1 MFKSDL
7 IALQYKLLR
16 SKQALCKMNFF
27 FQNLCIHTI
36 FKKKKSSWQ
45 YRQCRW
51 EAGEES
57 MICDCTTV
65 WFDTLQRHGVDTTLN
80 GLSFLPGA
88 LLEILWIS
96 QKSVIT
102 LKKPFHVFS
111 PVVKG
116 IITTSSSTTEVPWEG
131 GKMFKGIN
139 VIKKEKLDFIT
150 WRALK
155 LGPNT
160 KFS

>member
-1 MFKSDL
+1 M
-7 IALQYKLLR
+7 LLKPSILNVC
-16 SKQALCKMNFF
+16 SKVIWLLPYNINCWDPNR
-27 FQNLCIHTI
+27 
-36 FKKKKSSWQ
+36 Q

-57 MICDCTTV
+57 KICDCTSVLYCLV
-65 WFDTLQRHGVDTTLN
+65 WHSTKTRGGYNPQWA
-80 GLSFLPGA
+80 FLPPRSTAGDFVNIR
-88 LLEILWIS
+88 E
-96 QKSVIT
+96 KCRNT
-102 LKKPFHVFS
+102 KEPFSHVFL

-139 VIKKEKLDFIT
+139 IIKKEKHDFIT